1 MMLMGVSA
9 MPNGEDSALTATWI
23 RRVITRLKANGLTA
37 ELAEIERLQQTS
49 NLPVLSWWRSWAG
62 NLGAGAGIGSYAAMA
77 GTNPQGRAWRA
88 VRATIKT
95 LQAEDR
101 TAELAAEKLQP
112 VPASLGA
119 ALVPPAPSPEAAPRP
134 AKEPGRLNNAT
145 DEDLDACILHY
156 VALSPDK
163 KISRVQLRRQ
173 PAVAWVAAEREAITN
188 KTALD
193 DRLRQPLHASLR
205 RGPGEWANRSARR
218 RDQP

>member
-1 MMLMGVSA
+1 VSD
-9 MPNGEDSALTATWI
+9 GEDSTLTAAWI

-62 NLGAGAGIGSYAAMA
+62 DLGAGAGIGSHAAMA

-101 TAELAAEKLQP
+101 TAALAGEEPQP
-112 VPASLGA
+112 APDSLEA
-119 ALVPPAPSPEAAPRP
+119 TLVPLGPPPEAAPGP
-134 AKEPGRLNNAT
+134 AKEDDLPARLNNAT
-145 DEDLDACILHY
+145 EADLDACILHY
-156 VALSPDK
+156 AALSPDK

-173 PAVAWVAAEREAITN
+173 PAVAWVAAERKAITN
-188 KTALD
+188 KTAVE

-205 RGPGEWANRSARR
+205 RGPGERANPSARR
-218 RDQP
+218 E

>member
-1 MMLMGVSA
+1 V
-9 MPNGEDSALTATWI
+9 PDGEDSTLTAAWI

-62 NLGAGAGIGSYAAMA
+62 DLGAGAGIGSHAAMA

-101 TAELAAEKLQP
+101 TAALAGEEPQS
-112 VPASLGA
+112 VPDSVEAT
-119 ALVPPAPSPEAAPRP
+119 LVPLGPPPEAAPGL
-134 AKEPGRLNNAT
+134 AKENNAT

-156 VALSPDK
+156 AALSPDK

-173 PAVAWVAAEREAITN
+173 PAVAWVAAERKAITN
-188 KTALD
+188 KTAVE

-205 RGPGEWANRSARR
+205 RGPGERANPSARR
-218 RDQP
+218 E